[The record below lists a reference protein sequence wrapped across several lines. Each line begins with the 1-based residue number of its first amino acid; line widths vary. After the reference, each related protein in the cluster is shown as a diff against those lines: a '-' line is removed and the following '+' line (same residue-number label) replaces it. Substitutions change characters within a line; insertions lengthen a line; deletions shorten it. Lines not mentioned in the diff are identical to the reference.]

1 MSDGLSTHPL
11 KRSGFGSAQSPLA
24 LGRPFD
30 FAQGER
36 MWLASDRS
44 AYTTGCVITVGGGH
58 EGFPR

>member
-1 MSDGLSTHPL
+1 MRTEALTHPM
-11 KRSGFGSAQSPLA
+11 KRSDFDSAQSPLA

-30 FAQGER
+30 YAQGER
-36 MWLASDRS
+36 ISMASDRS